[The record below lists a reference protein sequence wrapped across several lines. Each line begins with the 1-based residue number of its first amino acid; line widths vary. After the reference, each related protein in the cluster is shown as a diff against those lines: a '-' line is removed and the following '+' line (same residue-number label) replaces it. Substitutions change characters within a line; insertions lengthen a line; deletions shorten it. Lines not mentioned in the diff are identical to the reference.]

1 MTTALLYSLMLAPGT
16 GVRVG
21 VLGEGKLRFA
31 VGRKV
36 TTALSATLAPN
47 AAGLLADEAG
57 RPVTPAIRV
66 ASGVMK
72 ISMNGTVSVS
82 GAKVGR
88 LVLERPGTDGVEL
101 GFPGEEGLGVLQV
114 GGTTVSATP
123 AKTITP
129 STTTVSFHASS
140 DLLGDRV
147 LLKDVADISGEPT
160 LASRLSTID
169 LGALPS
175 LGTRR
180 TLSPWS
186 VKAALRSQ
194 GISEK
199 AVTLS
204 FPPDMTVGR
213 KGQTIDGDTLIAEAT
228 AKAREIIPTGELAL
242 SAGPAPILAPF
253 GQTTFES
260 SFDRRGTSVVVTVK
274 VSVDGKSA
282 GQRVLKFAASGA
294 SIKSGDAVRI
304 TLSRNGA
311 TVQTDGK
318 AKTAGFVGESIQVA
332 TTDGTTFSATVT
344 GNGAVEVKL

>member
-1 MTTALLYSLMLAPGT
+1 MLAPGA

-36 TTALSATLAPN
+36 STALSATLAPN
-47 AAGLLADEAG
+47 ALGLLADEAG
-57 RPVTPAIRV
+57 RPVTPAIRIT
-66 ASGVMK
+66 SGVLK

-82 GAKVGR
+82 GTKVGR
-88 LVLERPGTDGVEL
+88 LVLERPGTDGAEL

-114 GGTTVSATP
+114 GGTVPSTAPIKAAPVSA
-123 AKTITP
+123 A
-129 STTTVSFHASS
+129 STTTVTFRAKNEVS
-140 DLLGDRV
+140 GDRV
-147 LLKDVADISGEPT
+147 LLKDVADISGQP
-160 LASRLSTID
+160 AIVARLNTID

-175 LGTRR
+175 LGTQR

-199 AVTLS
+199 GLSLS
-204 FPPDMTVGR
+204 FPPDMTVSR
-213 KGQTIDGDTLIAEAT
+213 KGQSIDGDTLIAEAT
-228 AKAREIIPTGELAL
+228 AKAREMIQGGELSL
-242 SAGPAPILAPF
+242 TAGPAPLLVPC
-253 GQTTFES
+253 GET
-260 SFDRRGTSVVVTVK
+260 SFDTAFERRGTYVLVTVK
-274 VSVDGKSA
+274 VNVDGKLA
-282 GQRVLKFAASGA
+282 ATRQVKFTASGA
-294 SIKSGDAVRI
+294 GIKSGDAVRI

-318 AKTAGFVGESIQVA
+318 AKTAGFVGESIQV
-332 TTDGTTFSATVT
+332 TTPDGTTFSATVV